1 MASAQHEKE
10 RLLRRDVARLVEP
23 ALPGVEVL
31 AVEITGRDRFC
42 VFIDHPTGVDHAL
55 CERTTNVL
63 RSYLDEYSV
72 EVSSP
77 GLDRP
82 LRTQP
87 HFERAVGRKVR
98 VKTEALG
105 LRGEVVEASPRA
117 VQIAERL
124 GRSGHTVRRDRAGQ
138 SDRRR
143 DEAMSQEI
151 VEAVREIERE
161 KGIES
166 GTLVAAL
173 EDALLAAYKK
183 TPGAS
188 RHATVELDERGDFR
202 VFAIDLPTDIESR
215 LLEEARERTLEELE
229 RIEEETGEKNHTLL
243 SDDDLE
249 IDWSDVPENLVARED
264 VTPDNF
270 GRIAAQTAKQVIL
283 QRIREAEREMMYD
296 EYVDRVG
303 EVVTGIVQQ
312 TGDRRNILVDLGK
325 VEALLPG
332 PEQVDGER
340 YEQGSRIK
348 AVIREVRTGTKG
360 PQVIL
365 SRRDPELIKTLFEL
379 EVPEIADGLVEIRG
393 VAREPGYRSKIAVES
408 HAQGVDPVGA
418 CVGPRGSRVRMVVSE
433 LRGEKIDIIPWNP
446 EPARFVAKALS
457 PARVREVYLD
467 DDGKEATVVVPDD
480 QLALAIGKEG
490 MNARLAAPPHRL
502 EDRHHLRHRV
512 RPAGGRGGLRRRR
525 RRGRGLLGP
534 LRGGPVERQ
543 ALPEHVSARLALLRR
558 PGAPGARAARAERGG
573 QPDRRR
579 GGARARAARRH
590 RAARGRHRGRG
601 RVRRPGAGG
610 VPGRPGRRSCRGRGR
625 DARDRRGA
633 GRAPLRRRR
642 PERRHPRRD
651 GRARGERLSAAPDP
665 HVRRLRPQGAPGGA
679 PPFPCTRRP
688 PRPRRRPGPGRV
700 HVPAPPLLRAGDGP
714 PGLQPGAP
722 SLRPRRPLAPAPL
735 HLTTDG
741 KRQAE

>member
-1 MASAQHEKE
+1 
-10 RLLRRDVARLVEP
+10 
-23 ALPGVEVL
+23 
-31 AVEITGRDRFC
+31 
-42 VFIDHPTGVDHAL
+42 
-55 CERTTNVL
+55 
-63 RSYLDEYSV
+63 
-72 EVSSP
+72 
-77 GLDRP
+77 
-82 LRTQP
+82 
-87 HFERAVGRKVR
+87 
-98 VKTEALG
+98 
-105 LRGEVVEASPRA
+105 
-117 VQIAERL
+117 
-124 GRSGHTVRRDRAGQ
+124 
-138 SDRRR
+138 
-143 DEAMSQEI
+143 MSQEI
-151 VEAVREIERE
+151 VDAVREIERE

-188 RHATVELDERGDFR
+188 RHATVVLDDRGDFR
-202 VFAIDLPTDIESR
+202 VFAIEIPPDLEVR
-215 LLEEARERTLEELE
+215 LLDEARERAIDDLE

-249 IDWSDVPENLVARED
+249 IDWSQVPEHLVKRED

-296 EYVDRVG
+296 EYIDRVG

-433 LRGEKIDIIPWNP
+433 LRGEKIDIIPWNN

-467 DDGKEATVVVPDD
+467 DEGKEATVVVPDD

-490 MNARLAAPPHRL
+490 MNARLAARL
-502 EDRHHLRHRV
+502 TGWKIDITSDTEFAQQEAEAAFGGGEEGEEGDFSGRCAAILANGKRCPNAALPGSKYCGVPAHQALEGKAV
-512 RPAGGRGGLRRRR
+512 PVVTEPEPELEAEAELVDVIPAGPGDAPVLVTDDDNPPIDPDARRVDETVQVV
-525 RRGRGLLGP
+525 
-534 LRGGPVERQ
+534 PV
-543 ALPEHVSARLALLRR
+543 
-558 PGAPGARAARAERGG
+558 AADPERGG
-573 QPDRRR
+573 
-579 GGARARAARRH
+579 AE
-590 RAARGRHRGRG
+590 
-601 RVRRPGAGG
+601 
-610 VPGRPGRRSCRGRGR
+610 
-625 DARDRRGA
+625 
-633 GRAPLRRRR
+633 
-642 PERRHPRRD
+642 ER
-651 GRARGERLSAAPDP
+651 E
-665 HVRRLRPQGAPGGA
+665 
-679 PPFPCTRRP
+679 TN
-688 PRPRRRPGPGRV
+688 
-700 HVPAPPLLRAGDGP
+700 
-714 PGLQPGAP
+714 
-722 SLRPRRPLAPAPL
+722 
-735 HLTTDG
+735 
-741 KRQAE
+741 E